1 MDRPKPSPPTPPSGS
16 AEAEAPSPF
25 PDLDRKKAQLDACR
39 PFPSAIV
46 RRLKEYFDVEWT
58 HHSTAIEG
66 NTLTLQET
74 MVVLKHG
81 ITIGGKS
88 LREHLE
94 VVGHRKA
101 IDFVESLARVGRPLT
116 EEDLKALHRLVLA
129 GIEGAMAGQYR
140 RVQVRIAGSRYLPPP
155 PQEVPR
161 RMKEFVA
168 WLEYA
173 EVPDLHPVF
182 VAAKAHLE
190 LVTIHPFVD
199 GNGRT
204 ARLLQNLL
212 LMRRG
217 FPPAVIRVEERAEY
231 YRALERAQMGEGEEE
246 FLRQVARAVDRS
258 LDVYLEALV
267 PTDQENQGGR

>member
-1 MDRPKPSPPTPPSGS
+1 MDLPEPSPNVSLLESTGADEES
-16 AEAEAPSPF
+16 EEISPF
-25 PDLDRKKAQLDACR
+25 PDLDRKKARLDARR
-39 PFPSAIV
+39 PLPPAIV
-46 RRLKEYFDVEWT
+46 SRLKEYFDVEWT

-74 MVVLKHG
+74 LVVLKHG
-81 ITIGGKS
+81 LTIGGKS

-94 VVGHRKA
+94 VVDHKKA
-101 IDFVESLARVGRPLT
+101 IDFVESLAAVRRPLT
-116 EEDLKALHRLVLA
+116 EEDLKAIHRLVLA
-129 GIEGAMAGQYR
+129 GVEDALAGQYR
-140 RVQVRIAGSRYLPPP
+140 GVQVRLAGSRYLPPP

-231 YRALERAQMGEGEEE
+231 YRALEQAQMGAGEEE
-246 FLRQVARAVDRS
+246 FIHQVARAVDRS
-258 LDVYLEALV
+258 LDVYLEAV
-267 PTDQENQGGR
+267 GEAPTGS

>member
-1 MDRPKPSPPTPPSGS
+1 MGLPDASDTLPPQDRMTAGQ
-16 AEAEAPSPF
+16 PF
-25 PDLDRKKAQLDACR
+25 AGLDRKKALLDARR
-39 PFPSAIV
+39 PLPPDVAG
-46 RRLKEYFDVEWT
+46 RLKEYFDIEWT

-94 VVGHRKA
+94 VADHKKA
-101 IDFVESLARVGRPLT
+101 IDFTESLAQVRRPLT
-116 EEDLKALHRLVLA
+116 EEDVKEIHRLVLA
-129 GIEGAMAGQYR
+129 GIADATAGRYR
-140 RVQVRIAGSRYLPPP
+140 PVQVRIGGSQFVPPP
-155 PQEVPR
+155 PGEVPR
-161 RMKEFVA
+161 RMKQLVA
-168 WLEYA
+168 WLDVA

-212 LMRRG
+212 LVRRG

-231 YRALERAQMGEGEEE
+231 YRALEQAQMGGSEED
-246 FLRQVARAVDRS
+246 FIHLVARAVDRS
-258 LDVYLEALV
+258 LGVYLEAAGV
-267 PTDQENQGGR
+267 VDGAP